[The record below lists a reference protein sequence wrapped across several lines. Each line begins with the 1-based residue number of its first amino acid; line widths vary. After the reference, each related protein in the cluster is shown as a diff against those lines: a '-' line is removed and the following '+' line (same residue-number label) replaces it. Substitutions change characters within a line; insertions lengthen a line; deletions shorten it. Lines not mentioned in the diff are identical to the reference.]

1 MRRIIILLI
10 VILLSSCVPYGP
22 QTPEPLRGYVSI
34 FNKTEKT
41 VFYRIYED
49 GAEVPDFALF
59 EEKSIEKNWKL
70 IPPDTPMHM
79 DVILVTGEKTII
91 GDSLVYKAR
100 EIIAQTS
107 FVFEVENRQHI
118 DLTLTYEDGVINHTI
133 TER

>member
-1 MRRIIILLI
+1 
-10 VILLSSCVPYGP
+10 
-22 QTPEPLRGYVSI
+22 
-34 FNKTEKT
+34 
-41 VFYRIYED
+41 
-49 GAEVPDFALF
+49 
-59 EEKSIEKNWKL
+59 
-70 IPPDTPMHM
+70 MHM